1 MLAITV
7 AAKGRMADVL
17 DAGADDYLHRP
28 FTRAELIARARAG
41 LRAAEQRAND
51 RLLRTLMENV
61 PGAIYRSAWHAD
73 FILEAI
79 SDEIERISGYPP
91 ANFLS
96 SNKRTLLSIVH
107 PDDVDVVLEA
117 VAESTDHREA
127 FVLEYRI
134 VRADGDVRWV
144 LDRGQPVPGPGGR
157 LWLDGALFDITERRA
172 AEQALLAHKVEAAR
186 TAELRASRQR
196 ILEAA
201 DAARRKIE
209 RDLHDGAQQRLVSLV
224 LDVQVARRRL
234 AQDPSGMVPFLERLG
249 TELQEASAELR
260 ELARHPSGR
269 ADRARAGGR
278 DRRARD
284 PLADPGRGRRPAEP
298 ALPAGDRG
306 DGVLHGRRGA
316 DQRRQVRA
324 GLARRGQARLRGRR
338 AGGRGLR
345 RRRRRRVDRV
355 GLRAQRAR
363 RPRRRQRRH
372 AQRRQRPRL
381 RHLRAGGAS
390 SQRDG
395 LDGPQVGVFVDPT
408 ATCARRAIPVAEG
421 AACRG
426 RAREGP
432 ARDVRA
438 PRQGGHDD
446 LDVPLADDGLSELA
460 GRLKKRCGVGGSV
473 KDGVIE
479 LQGDHRTVVMEVLRA
494 DGYDVVAAGG

>member
-1 MLAITV
+1 MLVVGAAEPEIQSWLRAANHAPRAVRRADAAGAALEEEPVDLVIVDRDSSGLDAPAVCRALRDDPRLGDAWVLAITV
-7 AAKGRMADVL
+7 AAKGRMADSVL

-117 VAESTDHREA
+117 VAESTDQRDP

-234 AQDPSGMVPFLERLG
+234 AQDPSGVEPFLERLG

-260 ELARHPSGR
+260 ELARGIHPAVLTERGLVAAIGALATRSPIPVEVV
-269 ADRARAGGR
+269 DPPS
-278 DRRARD
+278 RRFPPAIEATAYFTVAEALTNVAKYAQASHAVVK
-284 PLADPGRGRRPAEP
+284 LACE
-298 ALPAGDRG
+298 GDELVVEVSD
-306 DGVLHGRRGA
+306 DGVGGA
-316 DQRRQVRA
+316 SIGSGSGLS
-324 GLARRGQARLRGRR
+324 GLA
-338 AGGRGLR
+338 
-345 RRRRRRVDRV
+345 DRV
-355 GLRAQRAR
+355 G
-363 RPRRRQRRH
+363 
-372 AQRRQRPRL
+372 
-381 RHLRAGGAS
+381 AS
-390 SQRDG
+390 DG
-395 LDGPQVGVFVDPT
+395 TLSVDSDPGCG
-408 ATCARRAIPVAEG
+408 TC
-421 AACRG
+421 
-426 RAREGP
+426 
-432 ARDVRA
+432 VRA
-438 PRQGGHDD
+438 V
-446 LDVPLADDGLSELA
+446 LPLNGT
-460 GRLKKRCGVGGSV
+460 G
-473 KDGVIE
+473 
-479 LQGDHRTVVMEVLRA
+479 
-494 DGYDVVAAGG
+494 